1 MRIGE
6 GSYPASLG
14 GEVGTKINITPVKEA
29 IRTVTQRWEKALW
42 EFCERSHLSELDP
55 TVYLIIGEQT

>member
-1 MRIGE
+1 MRTGE

-14 GEVGTKINITPVKEA
+14 GEVGTKINTNPVKEA

-42 EFCERSHLSELDP
+42 EFCEKSSPDEIGP
-55 TVYLIIGEQT
+55 YVNLIIGEHT